1 MIQRP
6 ESRDLPAAYRS
17 PWTTLGENLQAVLAD
32 TGLRTRELWR
42 RNGQGSLWRPAWWPV
57 DLAPL
62 FWPLLVGAA
71 LALLAAALGSIIVLG
86 RGAAPPQPQIPAEH
100 SVVPLELPS
109 TPEQPPPRAELEPVP
124 LAVSPAAPPVE
135 PPPDGSVTLDAP
147 EEELDPLAALLTR
160 SGADGLLLGA
170 QARSDQLTL
179 VLQVS
184 PAYGQGSRAEQQ
196 QRADRWQQWAFE
208 LGYDHLELRDS
219 RAGLIARDALVGSGM
234 IVLTPSP
241 RP

>member
-6 ESRDLPAAYRS
+6 QSRDLPAAYRS

-42 RNGQGSLWRPAWWPV
+42 RNGQGSLWHPAWWPV

-71 LALLAAALGSIIVLG
+71 LALLAAALSSIVALS
-86 RGAAPPQPQIPAEH
+86 RGPAPPQPQVLAEPA
-100 SVVPLELPS
+100 VVAPQVPP
-109 TPEQPPPRAELEPVP
+109 TREQPAPRAELEPVP
-124 LAVSPAAPPVE
+124 EPLATPPAESPTDA
-135 PPPDGSVTLDAP
+135 SMSLDAAV
-147 EEELDPLAALLTR
+147 EEPDPLTALLTR
-160 SGADGLLLGA
+160 PGADGLLLGA

-241 RP
+241 SP